1 MPGAI
6 MTLSEAAE
14 FLQLDANELKHFAQ
28 RGELPGM
35 ERNGEWR
42 FEMRSLNEWAQ
53 RNMLSANKREI
64 SAQHNLLMNRMA
76 KNTGRRNWLVAELF
90 RINAVDLEMPSKTKG
105 GVIRDLTEL
114 AESSGLVYDK
124 DALYRGL
131 VEREEAASTAVGRG
145 CAFPHA
151 KILDQYMFETPF
163 IAYARASRPVFFGAP
178 DGEPT
183 RHFFLVCSINHSLH
197 LSVLSR
203 LAVLVHGTDLVERL
217 DFAMDEGEV
226 LKIVS
231 ECERAFC
238 V

>member
-1 MPGAI
+1 
-6 MTLSEAAE
+6 
-14 FLQLDANELKHFAQ
+14 
-28 RGELPGM
+28 M

-90 RINAVDLEMPSKTKG
+90 RINAVDLEMSSKTKG